1 MAAGRPLQHQPDVAL
16 TAAMDTFW
24 RLGYHHASLRDLLK
38 AMGISRS
45 SLYQLYGNKEALFL
59 AVLGRYRKQLLDNL
73 AAAFDQAPSAWA
85 FIESL
90 LTQAALDAQS
100 EQAALG
106 CLIFNS
112 ATELGGETSLPAQ
125 TARECVD
132 DISGFFAEVIARA
145 QREGSISADY
155 DPASTAQ
162 FLTLSMSGLRL
173 LLKSGATTA
182 QAQQTVKHILQGL
195 R

>member
-1 MAAGRPLQHQPDVAL
+1 MAMGRPLQHQPDVAL
-16 TAAMDTFW
+16 TAAMQTFW
-24 RLGYHHASLRDLLK
+24 RLGYHHTSLRDLLA
-38 AMGISRS
+38 AMGVSRS

-59 AVLGRYRKQLLDNL
+59 TALARYREQLLDNL
-73 AAAFDQAPSAWA
+73 RTSLDQAPSAWA
-85 FIESL
+85 FIDNL

-100 EQAALG
+100 EQAQLG

-112 ATELGGETSLPAQ
+112 ATELGGENSLPAQ
-125 TARECVD
+125 SARQCVD
-132 DISGFFAEVIARA
+132 DISGFFAQVFARA
-145 QREGSISADY
+145 QVEGSISAEY
-155 DPASTAQ
+155 DPDSSAQ

-182 QAQQTVKHILQGL
+182 HAQQAVKHILQGL

>member
-1 MAAGRPLQHQPDVAL
+1 MGRPLQHQPDVAL

-24 RLGYHHASLRDLLK
+24 RLGYHHASLRDLLA

-59 AVLGRYRKQLLDNL
+59 AVLSRYREQLLANL
-73 AAAFDQAPSAWA
+73 AASFDQAPSAWA
-85 FIESL
+85 FIDHL

-100 EQAALG
+100 EQAELG

-112 ATELGGETSLPAQ
+112 ATELGGEASPPGQ
-125 TARECVD
+125 HARQCVD
-132 DISGFFAEVIARA
+132 DIRAFFTQVIARA

-173 LLKSGATTA
+173 MNKNGATKS
-182 QAQQTVKHILQGL
+182 QARQTVEHILQGL